1 MLEDLI
7 YLKAGIG
14 VDAESDA
21 DGNDELMAVDLDG
34 GRDRL
39 KDLPAILVHVLY
51 VLEVGKDDN
60 ELVSADTRHGVAL
73 ANRGEQALAQGRE
86 QGIAGGVSEGIVDA
100 LEVVDVEHEDG
111 DLMVFPAGAQDGAF
125 EAFVKQSAVGQTCE
139 LIVVGEEVHA
149 IRDLLACSEVATG
162 DGDFVA
168 DPDGLDVD
176 PGGMNGVIV
185 DEDLIDVGDASP
197 HDIFV
202 PLEDAGGDGVRADL
216 REDPAEKL
224 LARDPEAA
232 LGGSIDVAEAKV
244 RNLAVGVGNS
254 FEEIEVVEIVLS
266 GLAEEV
272 GFLRGDGRKTCP
284 EGDGDESSDKGGE
297 KLRQGEMAGKDDGSK
312 MLKEEEQ
319 EDAESQRENHLD
331 ALGTMPGS
339 IQKEGPTSSTDI
351 RERELPG

>member
-1 MLEDLI
+1 
-7 YLKAGIG
+7 
-14 VDAESDA
+14 
-21 DGNDELMAVDLDG
+21 
-34 GRDRL
+34 
-39 KDLPAILVHVLY
+39 
-51 VLEVGKDDN
+51 
-60 ELVSADTRHGVAL
+60 
-73 ANRGEQALAQGRE
+73 
-86 QGIAGGVSEGIVDA
+86 
-100 LEVVDVEHEDG
+100 
-111 DLMVFPAGAQDGAF
+111 
-125 EAFVKQSAVGQTCE
+125 
-139 LIVVGEEVHA
+139 
-149 IRDLLACSEVATG
+149 
-162 DGDFVA
+162 
-168 DPDGLDVD
+168 
-176 PGGMNGVIV
+176 MNGVIV

-224 LARDPEAA
+224 LARDPKAT